1 MAGRSTISI
10 TFKLDGDGKGFRD
23 LASDADGFKKVMT
36 STISEAKKLNAR
48 TINFAAIATGID
60 QCSQT
65 VEAARLA
72 VATLTEAWTVEK
84 TAETQLNTVMRQRMD
99 ASSADVKSIENL
111 TESQQKLG
119 VVGHEVQL
127 SGAQQLAT
135 FLKHKSSLQ
144 ALIPAMNNLIAQ
156 QKGMNASTE
165 DAVTIANM
173 MGKAMTG
180 QSSSLKR
187 VGISFSESEASMLK
201 YGDESQRAAVL
212 ARIITANVGNM
223 NSQLAKTDPGKQKQ
237 LENTIEDLKQKLG
250 HLVEG
255 AEPFLTISADAA
267 IALMGVI
274 KLISGVKAASAAI
287 GAWNIKNH
295 LVGLGMTALGL
306 KTSQTTAVV
315 RVFSAALTTGAYSA
329 TAMKIALRGLMVAT
343 GIGIAIA
350 MVTSAVEALSTA
362 LNKSTDDEEHISN
375 AEKRA
380 KDEAEQ
386 NTEAKNSEREALEN
400 TRAELEVN
408 IQRLKD
414 FHGTKVQE
422 KKIVTEMNNTYGQ
435 TLGYFSSVAD
445 WYQALTRDSKAYCD
459 QMVTEARTRMIA
471 NQIAQKEQDLHDI
484 YYNEDGSKKK
494 YSKQNKQIVAV
505 NTGSGITHDVKLVEK
520 SGSSDFEKA
529 NKRAQDTVKSIVS
542 GKKQLNSLVQ
552 QSSKIKIPVKGSSAM
567 PDLNKAKHTDKSKKD
582 KTKETEYQKLGK
594 LIDAYKEKYINAS
607 DTEKQKIQESISI
620 LTKKREGIE
629 LLYKQAERPISLKS
643 MEDVDAE
650 ISYQEELKKSAKQS
664 DLAGIDAEIKRL
676 NDLKKS
682 MEDSGHIEKPIDSI
696 KTYKELDDELNFYT
710 DQLQVASGKQRDS
723 IQGHINELNQLK
735 DKWDDTLSMLKKP
748 ADISMLNTIQKLD
761 EAISY
766 YQHLQDSESADE
778 IQNTQNVINKLN
790 AKKAAMQRGMDI
802 LSAQEEVNDINSL
815 PDKEQKIKIKAIGVD
830 ELQNRVWNLKKILGD
845 TKNPVTG
852 KQRKD
857 IEGLIGIYDVWRA
870 KASKSFATYRAGW
883 EGIKG
888 IGDSVESISDALK
901 GNADAWQRITAVVE
915 GFLQIFDGISEVK
928 KIIDDITAANK
939 LLTKSTKLES
949 VADMKAAGAKG
960 TKAIASGT
968 AAVASGTEAAASGTA
983 AAAAGT
989 EAAADATAAG
999 AKVMKAHAA
1008 IPWVGIAI
1016 GAGLT
1021 AIMVATIAS
1030 IKGSMP
1036 KFAKGGLVYG
1046 PTIAQMGEYPGASNN
1061 PEVIAPLNKLKGMLQ
1076 PQQGGIYGV
1085 QFRISGRDL
1094 VGVIANETRINA
1106 ISGGRSNIK

>member
-23 LASDADGFKKVMT
+23 LASDAEGFKKIMT
-36 STISEAKKLNAR
+36 STISEAKKLNAK

-65 VEAARLA
+65 VEAARSA

-84 TAETQLNTVMRQRMD
+84 TAETQLNTVMRQRMN
-99 ASSADVKSIENL
+99 ASSEDVKSVEEL
-111 TESQQKLG
+111 AESQQKLG

-144 ALIPAMNNLIAQ
+144 ELIPAMNNLIAQ

-187 VGISFSESEASMLK
+187 VGISFNEEEASMLK
-201 YGDESQRAAVL
+201 YGNESQRAAVL

-223 NSQLAKTDPGKQKQ
+223 NAELAKTNPGKQKR

-255 AEPFLTISADAA
+255 AEPFLAISADAA
-267 IALMGVI
+267 IALMGII

-287 GAWNIKNH
+287 GAWNIKTH
-295 LVGLGMTALGL
+295 LAGLGMAALGL

-362 LNKSTDDEEHISN
+362 FNKSTDDEEHISN

-400 TRAELEVN
+400 TRAELELN

-505 NTGSGITHDVKLVEK
+505 NTGSGITHDVKFVEK
-520 SGSSDFEKA
+520 SGSSDFDKA
-529 NKRAQDTVKSIVS
+529 NKRAKDTVKSIVS
-542 GKKQLNSLVQ
+542 GRKQLNSLVR
-552 QSSKIKIPVKGSSAM
+552 QSSKTHMPIKGSSSM
-567 PDLNKAKHTDKSKKD
+567 PDLNKSKHHKRKISKEE
-582 KTKETEYQKLGK
+582 ETEYQKLGK
-594 LIDAYKEKYINAS
+594 LIDAYKEKYIHASNA
-607 DTEKQKIQESISI
+607 EKQKIRESISI
-620 LTKKREGIE
+620 LTKKREDIE

-643 MEDVDAE
+643 LEDVDAE

-664 DLAGIDAEIKRL
+664 NLAGIDSEIKRL

-682 MEDSGHIEKPIDSI
+682 MEDSGHIEIPIDSI
-696 KTYKELDDELNFYT
+696 KTYKELNDELSFYS
-710 DQLQVASGKQRDS
+710 DKLQTTSGIQRDF
-723 IQGHINELNQLK
+723 IQEHINGLNQLK
-735 DKWDDTLSMLKKP
+735 DKWDNTLSMLKKP
-748 ADISMLNTIQKLD
+748 ADISMLDTIQKLD

-766 YQHLQDSESADE
+766 YQQLQDSESADE